1 MASTNDFLVKLLA
14 QLDTSSINPEYEKLK
29 KRLTNDPII
38 QKVTLD
44 TSMSKQAIKTMATEI
59 HNELGKA
66 FKATGIEDFD
76 ITVKDVESI
85 LSSAVKES
93 NKLAKELENASSKA
107 QKFLA
112 QFNNK
117 SGGTLVNSK
126 EFKAV
131 QDAINGLGKTSSID
145 DLNKAMNTLE
155 TTYNNMV
162 SNLRNGGK
170 SLNPFINAINDMKN
184 MDSTLKGIELDFQS
198 LSSKPKAVSD
208 AIKELYAQQSKVN
221 QYSQGTVE
229 WSREYGILQGKI
241 VAVKNEIQNVSKAEK
256 ASNTDE
262 SNKVKYYQ
270 RIIDNNKTFY

>member
-93 NKLAKELENASSKA
+93 NKLAKELESASSKA

-162 SNLRNGGK
+162 SSLRNSGK
-170 SLNPFINAINDMKN
+170 SLNPFINAKN
-184 MDSTLKGIELDFQS
+184 EMATMDDTIKGIGLEFEKLT
-198 LSSKPKAVSD
+198 SKPKAVSD
-208 AIKELYAQQSKVN
+208 AIKQLSIQQSKVN
-221 QYSQGTVE
+221 SYTIGTQDCAFRKLLISE
-229 WSREYGILQGKI
+229 F
-241 VAVKNEIQNVSKAEK
+241 
-256 ASNTDE
+256 
-262 SNKVKYYQ
+262 
-270 RIIDNNKTFY
+270 TF